1 MIGSHLCLLAE
12 GSSVLGP
19 YSGLDPVMQLSS
31 FPAAAPLNYERTQ
44 LAKCM
49 IPSANGVRGL

>member
-1 MIGSHLCLLAE
+1 MLD
-12 GSSVLGP
+12 P

-31 FPAAAPLNYERTQ
+31 FSAAAPLNYERTQ

>member
-1 MIGSHLCLLAE
+1 MLD
-12 GSSVLGP
+12 P
-19 YSGLDPVMQLSS
+19 YSALDPVMQLSS
-31 FPAAAPLNYERTQ
+31 FSATAPLNYERTQ